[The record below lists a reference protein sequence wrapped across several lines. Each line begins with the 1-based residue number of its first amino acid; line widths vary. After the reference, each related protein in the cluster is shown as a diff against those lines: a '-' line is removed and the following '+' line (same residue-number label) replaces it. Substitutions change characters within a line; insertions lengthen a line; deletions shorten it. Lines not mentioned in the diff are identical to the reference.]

1 MKGRNVCRKKKHNQ
15 VLFEDGGG
23 LVKRW
28 HYQLRCVEGRWWRRR
43 WMWRK
48 ISLHGCIRIT
58 PSDTED
64 LTKHQ
69 LRTRRNPWSPE
80 RNVQTHAKLSRT
92 KEGEERGRTAPAPRD
107 EGVEAGV
114 RSPHWGNCL
123 GQRRSIWGYW
133 RMQQLIC
140 GSRNGMRTTQTIF
153 AAALHT
159 QDRDTSPLE
168 HAMAG
173 SWSIRIGE
181 KSQGKVC
188 WLRGDGLRGHEGGD
202 CSRKWL

>member
-28 HYQLRCVEGRWWRRR
+28 HCQLRCVEGRWWRRR
-43 WMWRK
+43 WRK

-69 LRTRRNPWSPE
+69 LRTRRNLWSPE

-92 KEGEERGRTAPAPRD
+92 KEGKERGRTALHP
-107 EGVEAGV
+107 
-114 RSPHWGNCL
+114 
-123 GQRRSIWGYW
+123 
-133 RMQQLIC
+133 
-140 GSRNGMRTTQTIF
+140 GMRELKQGSDPHIGAIGTKEKHLRLLDNAAADLRQSEWNENHTIF
-153 AAALHT
+153 AAALHI

-168 HAMAG
+168 HAIAG

-181 KSQGKVC
+181 KSQGEVC

-202 CSRKWL
+202 CSGKWL